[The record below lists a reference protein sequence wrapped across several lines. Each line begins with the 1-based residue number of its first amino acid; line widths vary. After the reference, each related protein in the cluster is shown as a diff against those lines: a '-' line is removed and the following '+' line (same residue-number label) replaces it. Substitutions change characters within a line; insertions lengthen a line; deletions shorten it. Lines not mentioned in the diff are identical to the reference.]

1 MKTPMSTT
9 ARAMAAAVRPIRRMG
24 SRLWAESKFSS
35 MGVEYYAN
43 AVFLPIQKRNGV
55 AIGRGTDM
63 QSAFIHSTDCQS
75 LVASG

>member
-1 MKTPMSTT
+1 
-9 ARAMAAAVRPIRRMG
+9 MG

-55 AIGRGTDM
+55 VFS
-63 QSAFIHSTDCQS
+63 QSPGLTQERPVEEACFFPSPA
-75 LVASG
+75 L

>member
-1 MKTPMSTT
+1 
-9 ARAMAAAVRPIRRMG
+9 MG

-55 AIGRGTDM
+55 VFS
-63 QSAFIHSTDCQS
+63 QSPGDE
-75 LVASG
+75 SG

>member
-55 AIGRGTDM
+55 VFS
-63 QSAFIHSTDCQS
+63 QSPGDE
-75 LVASG
+75 SG